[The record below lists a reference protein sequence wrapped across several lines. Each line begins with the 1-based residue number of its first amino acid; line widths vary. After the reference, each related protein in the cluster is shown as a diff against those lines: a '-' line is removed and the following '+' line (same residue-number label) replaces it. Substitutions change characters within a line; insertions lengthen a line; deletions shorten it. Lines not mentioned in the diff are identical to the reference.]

1 MKGKITILYYFTFLQ
16 CHLKFQYTLKSYLE
30 LLKQK
35 RKEHLKHTLS
45 HSLKS

>member
-30 LLKQK
+30 HLKQK
-35 RKEHLKHTLS
+35 EKNILNVLLT
-45 HSLKS
+45 